1 MPFIAAHDG
10 AQLFFKDW
18 GRGRPVV
25 LIHGWPLDADMWE
38 FQQRTVTEAG
48 FRTIAYDRRGFGLL
62 TRPGTATITTPSPTT

>member
-25 LIHGWPLDADMWE
+25 LVHGWPLDADVWE
-38 FQQRTVTEAG
+38 FQQRTLKLVFAPSPTTA
-48 FRTIAYDRRGFGLL
+48 AVSAAL